1 MRNLL
6 IFIILS
12 FMTGCVSCLEVE
24 GLSGGTVIFS
34 YTPSGH
40 FTKVELKVKEDDC
53 CKNSVTEMTAYLGGN
68 ATITCQYPEDH
79 VNRIKYFCK
88 QDDRFI
94 CKSKITLKSDKILNK
109 HGRLFVSDNREERAF
124 TVTFTNL
131 TVDDIG
137 VYWCGGKTNV
147 YTTLITE
154 VQLIVNAPPKTTTV
168 TTMSPASSSMSP
180 PSPLNGTSVVI
191 IVSVSLGGLVFA
203 VILVVVYSCKRNKEK
218 GAASS
223 THRMSTD
230 AGNNGKGGIG
240 DSEGIK
246 ERPLQP
252 DSGLATTIYASD
264 SLHYASV
271 NFQKNPVC
279 PTEATAAI
287 AKDDTSFADYAT
299 VNFGQSPA

>member
-1 MRNLL
+1 MKNTWENKNR
-6 IFIILS
+6 LS
-12 FMTGCVSCLEVE
+12 LCDTDGDHFTVAIRKLDKSDEGNYKCEVN
-24 GLSGGTVIFS
+24 TPD
-34 YTPSGH
+34 TPSGH

-79 VNRIKYFCK
+79 VNRIK
-88 QDDRFI
+88 
-94 CKSKITLKSDKILNK
+94 
-109 HGRLFVSDNREERAF
+109 EERAF

-154 VQLIVNAPPKTTTV
+154 VRLIVNAPPKTTAV

-203 VILVVVYSCKRNKEK
+203 VILVIVYSCKRNKEK

>member
-12 FMTGCVSCLEVE
+12 FMTAALKWKDSQEELSSSAVNTQSNIKKYFCKESTQSCEE
-24 GLSGGTVIFS
+24 KIRSGMKNTWENKNRLSLCDTDGD
-34 YTPSGH
+34 H
-40 FTKVELKVKEDDC
+40 FTVAIRKLDKSDEGNYKYDC

-154 VQLIVNAPPKTTTV
+154 VQLIVN
-168 TTMSPASSSMSP
+168 
-180 PSPLNGTSVVI
+180 VVN
-191 IVSVSLGGLVFA
+191 A
-203 VILVVVYSCKRNKEK
+203 TKR
-218 GAASS
+218 
-223 THRMSTD
+223 
-230 AGNNGKGGIG
+230 KGGIG